1 MAAGQT
7 KAETAPAGDKPDTK
21 KRLGR
26 GLSALLGDTNALR
39 RQTAEREGCATIF
52 NPLEGAQP
60 DDADSA
66 ITDQTLLAE
75 LRFANPCAPG
85 AVDGVLTFDPIAAT
99 TAIAAGTASW
109 YRALGSDGSTVVMD
123 GTVDVSENSPNL
135 VFPVVDLVIGATVI
149 FETGPKGAQYAGG
162 PVSDPVQHAIWAMLR
177 TALLSAIVSANLP
190 NMDVIATYDSAAE
203 AATLISL

>member
-99 TAIAAGTASW
+99 TAIAAGTELRVPVAVPPVPASAC
-109 YRALGSDGSTVVMD
+109 RAIPKIRHSQHWTRETKTNSFRVGGELVRTNTMNHAPS
-123 GTVDVSENSPNL
+123 SEPH
-135 VFPVVDLVIGATVI
+135 DT
-149 FETGPKGAQYAGG
+149 TG
-162 PVSDPVQHAIWAMLR
+162 
-177 TALLSAIVSANLP
+177 
-190 NMDVIATYDSAAE
+190 
-203 AATLISL
+203 